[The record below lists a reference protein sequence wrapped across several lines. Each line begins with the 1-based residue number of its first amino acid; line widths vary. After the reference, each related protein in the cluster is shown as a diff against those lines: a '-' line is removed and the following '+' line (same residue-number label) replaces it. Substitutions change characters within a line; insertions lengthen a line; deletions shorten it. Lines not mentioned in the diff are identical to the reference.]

1 MNENIAK
8 RFTEYRKAAGLSQ
21 GAVAEKLGVSRQAV
35 SKWER
40 GDAVPD
46 VDNFVALAEL
56 YNVSFNTLYFG
67 YEAEAPVV
75 APVVAPVEEPAAEET
90 LEEILD
96 SAEVAEAEETETVAE
111 EAVEAEAT
119 EECTETE
126 EETAGG
132 VKEKAK
138 KTVKKIVKKIKTVK
152 TTTED
157 NTALATALTD
167 LPAAALAVTALA
179 ASVKAKNK
187 LPFVVFAAAIVPA
200 WHAISSVIKNNKDT
214 AECCE
219 LCDDNDSFITEDSV
233 EDLVADIESAD
244 AE

>member
-8 RFTEYRKAAGLSQ
+8 RFTEYRKAAGFSQ

-67 YEAEAPVV
+67 YEPEAPVA
-75 APVVAPVEEPAAEET
+75 APVAEPVVEET
-90 LEEILD
+90 LDEILD
-96 SAEVAEAEETETVAE
+96 SAEVAEAEEAEAVAE
-111 EAVEAEAT
+111 EAIEAESTEECT
-119 EECTETE
+119 EECTETVE
-126 EETAGG
+126 EADAG
-132 VKEKAK
+132 VKAKAK

-200 WHAISSVIKNNKDT
+200 WHAISTVIKNNKDT

-219 LCDDNDSFITEDSV
+219 LCDDNDSFITEDTV

>member
-75 APVVAPVEEPAAEET
+75 APVVAPVEEHVAEET
-90 LEEILD
+90 LEEVLD
-96 SAEVAEAEETETVAE
+96 SAEVAELAEESAAE
-111 EAVEAEAT
+111 EAVETEAT

-126 EETAGG
+126 EETADG

-157 NTALATALTD
+157 NTALANALTD

-187 LPFVVFAAAIVPA
+187 LPLVVFAAAIVPA

-214 AECCE
+214 AECRE

>member
-75 APVVAPVEEPAAEET
+75 APVVAPVEELAAEET
-90 LEEILD
+90 LEEVLD
-96 SAEVAEAEETETVAE
+96 SAEVAEVAEEPVAE

-119 EECTETE
+119 EECAETE
-126 EETAGG
+126 EETADG

-157 NTALATALTD
+157 NTALANALTD